1 MIKLTKRNAQI
12 LLILSIILV
21 FLGFQEP
28 QLKQAVADV
37 EGRTCVT
44 NKECP
49 CFGEIE
55 GTGIKSFGIGTST
68 CREDVKTCDTSFCI
82 DVAPVGT
89 YLRNNPLQ
97 WAKNNIMMVVGIIGL
112 LAGLALWPR
121 Q

>member
-112 LAGLALWPR
+112 LAVLALWPR